1 MTATPDQILDPE
13 ALAGLRDL
21 PDRPNDDVSV
31 HFVVLFLDEA
41 RTLVESMRQAAGAG
55 DAEAVSQAAHA
66 LRGAAGFVGATRLV
80 AATGALERAA
90 DGHGTAALGTLV
102 TAVAVE
108 LAALRPVVL
117 EAIGREDVPAD

>member
-1 MTATPDQILDPE
+1 MTTTPDQILDRE

-21 PDRPNDDVSV
+21 PGRPDDDVSL

-41 RTLVESMRQAAGAG
+41 RTLVESMRQAAGVG
-55 DAEAVSQAAHA
+55 DAAAVSQAAHA

-90 DGHGTAALGTLV
+90 DGHGAEDLRTLV
-102 TAVAVE
+102 TAVALE